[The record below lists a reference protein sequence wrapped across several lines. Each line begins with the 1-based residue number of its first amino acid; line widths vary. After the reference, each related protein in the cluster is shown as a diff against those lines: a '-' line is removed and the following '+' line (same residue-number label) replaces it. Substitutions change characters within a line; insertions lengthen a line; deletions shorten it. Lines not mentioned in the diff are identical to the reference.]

1 MWDELAGIRSW
12 WDVPWCLG
20 GDFNVVRF
28 PSEKVGSMNFTGAM
42 YDFSDFIS
50 GHGLVDLPLVGGIFT
65 WSNNREISSMSRL
78 DRFLFSADWNE
89 STTNISQKRMVRLN
103 SDHFPVLLDCG
114 SIQRRRRPFRFE
126 NMWLKAEGF
135 ADLVRGWWES
145 YSFSGTP
152 SFEFASKLKALKADL
167 KHWNE
172 NQFGHVSLKKQQMIA
187 DLRELDDEKDSRPLS
202 IEERGRREQLVVG
215 LEKVILMDEISWRQK
230 SRVLWLKEGDK
241 NSSFFHRIANSNRNA
256 NTIGHLIIN
265 GTTSTDQDE
274 IREHI
279 AQFYEQLYTEDGRRR
294 PFLDGIHFSF
304 ISDEDAK
311 WLERPFDED
320 EIAKVVQGCNGDK
333 APGPDGFSLAFFQ
346 HCWSV
351 VRNDVLAVCNEFH
364 EHCQFER
371 SLNATFVSLIPK
383 KHGADQIKDFRP
395 ISLVGGMYK
404 IIAKLLANRL
414 GVVLGKIVSPSKNA
428 FVKGRQILDSVLI
441 ANECLDCRLKSNTP
455 GVICKL
461 DLEKAYD
468 HVNWDFLSYLLR
480 RCGFP
485 EKWRKWIYFCI
496 SSVRFSVL
504 VNGSPCGFF
513 KSSRGIRQGDP
524 LSPMLFIIIMEGL
537 SRMIDKAIGAGMLSG
552 FAVSRNVNDPLLI
565 SHLLFADDTLI
576 FCEADSGHIAH
587 LRSILVWFEAIS
599 GLRVNLGKSE
609 LVQVGE
615 VPFLEELADILGCQT
630 STFPMKYLGLPL
642 GAKFKSLDIWNPIVE
657 KMERRLAGWKRI
669 YLSKGGRLTLIKSTL
684 SNLPT
689 YFLSLFPIPASVAKR
704 IEQIQRNFLWG
715 SSAEEG
721 KFHLV
726 KWEQVCSPYSNGG
739 LAIRNIR
746 QFNEALLG
754 KWLWRFGVEKEALW
768 RQVIVEKYGSME
780 GGWMS
785 KVPIGPYGVGLWK
798 FIRHR
803 WDKFSRLLKFE
814 VGDGTNIRFWEDV
827 WCGGEPLKDV
837 FPELHRIARVQAAVV
852 ADHVHF
858 QGDSV
863 HWEVQFTRLVQDWEL
878 ESVSLFLESLYSV
891 TIHRFEE
898 DQIRWKPS
906 PDKGFQV
913 QSYYKEICSY
923 GTGSFPW
930 KSIWKSKVPPRIA
943 FFTWT
948 AALGKI
954 LTAENLRRR
963 GIVLGS
969 WCCMCKAS
977 GESVEHLLLHCPYA
991 KEMWDMVFA
1000 LFGIQW
1006 VMPRGVLALFECWQG
1021 NFGGHQNIVVWRAVP
1036 HCVMWCLWR
1045 ERNRRIFEDCES
1057 SIVDL
1062 KLQFYRV
1069 LFDCLIATGIFP
1081 FSNVLDL
1088 IDICSL

>member
-1 MWDELAGIRSW
+1 
-12 WDVPWCLG
+12 V
-20 GDFNVVRF
+20 
-28 PSEKVGSMNFTGAM
+28 
-42 YDFSDFIS
+42 
-50 GHGLVDLPLVGGIFT
+50 
-65 WSNNREISSMSRL
+65 
-78 DRFLFSADWNE
+78 
-89 STTNISQKRMVRLN
+89 
-103 SDHFPVLLDCG
+103 
-114 SIQRRRRPFRFE
+114 
-126 NMWLKAEGF
+126 
-135 ADLVRGWWES
+135 
-145 YSFSGTP
+145 
-152 SFEFASKLKALKADL
+152 
-167 KHWNE
+167 
-172 NQFGHVSLKKQQMIA
+172 NQFGHVSLKKQQMMA
-187 DLRELDDEKDSRPLS
+187 DLRELDDVEDSRSLS
-202 IEERGRREQLVVG
+202 SEERGRREQLVVG

-265 GTTSTDQDE
+265 GTASTDQDE

-279 AQFYEQLYTEDGRRR
+279 AQFYEQLYTENGRRR
-294 PFLDGIHFSF
+294 PILDGIHFSF

-311 WLERPFDED
+311 WLERPFDEE

-346 HCWSV
+346 HCWSI
-351 VRNDVLAVCNEFH
+351 VRTDVLAVCNEFH
-364 EHCQFER
+364 EYCQFER

-414 GVVLGKIVSPSKNA
+414 GVVLGKI
-428 FVKGRQILDSVLI
+428 DSVLI
-441 ANECLDCRLKSNTP
+441 ANECLDCRLKSNIP

-468 HVNWDFLSYLLR
+468 HVNWDFLSYLLW

-524 LSPMLFIIIMEGL
+524 LSPMLFVIVMEGL
-537 SRMIDKAIGAGMLSG
+537 SRMLDKAIGAGMLFG
-552 FAVSRNVNDPLLI
+552 FVVSKNVNDPLLI

-576 FCEADSGHIAH
+576 FCEADSVHIAH
-587 LRSILVWFEAIS
+587 LRSVLVWFEATS

-630 STFPMKYLGLPL
+630 STLPMKYLGLPL

-689 YFLSLFPIPASVAKR
+689 YFLSLFPIPATVAKR

-726 KWEQVCSPYSNGG
+726 KWDQICSPYSNGG

-768 RQVIVEKYGSME
+768 RQVIVAKYGSLE

-785 KVPIGPYGVGLWK
+785 KAPIGPHGVGLWK
-798 FIRHR
+798 FIHHR

-814 VGDGTNIRFWEDV
+814 VGAGTNIRFWEDV

-837 FPELHRIARVQAAVV
+837 FPELHRIARVQDAVV

-858 QGDSV
+858 RGASV

-878 ESVSLFLESLYSV
+878 ESVSLFLELLYSA
-891 TIHRFEE
+891 TIHRLEE
-898 DQIRWKPS
+898 DKLCWKPS

-913 QSYYKEICSY
+913 KSYYKEICSP

-963 GIVLGS
+963 GIVLVS
-969 WCCMCKAS
+969 RCCMCKAS

-991 KEMWDMVFA
+991 KEIWDMVFA

-1006 VMPRGVLALFECWQG
+1006 VMPRGVLALLECCV
-1021 NFGGHQNIVVWRAVP
+1021 FLLHVP
-1036 HCVMWCLWR
+1036 CNSLLLGAYFMHLVG
-1045 ERNRRIFEDCES
+1045 
-1057 SIVDL
+1057 
-1062 KLQFYRV
+1062 V
-1069 LFDCLIATGIFP
+1069 LFL
-1081 FSNVLDL
+1081 
-1088 IDICSL
+1088 